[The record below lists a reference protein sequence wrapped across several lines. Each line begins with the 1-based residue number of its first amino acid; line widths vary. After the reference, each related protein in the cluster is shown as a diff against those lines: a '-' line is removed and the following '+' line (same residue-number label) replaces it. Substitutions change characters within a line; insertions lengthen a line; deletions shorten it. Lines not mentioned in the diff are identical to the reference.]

1 MLGLVEI
8 LHHNYQLV
16 STISA
21 NNSVEQPKPEQAQG
35 KPPLRVRDYLG
46 LLWTAVGDHLL
57 SDFLACGPVHSAG
70 T

>member
-16 STISA
+16 STVSA
-21 NNSVEQPKPEQAQG
+21 NNSMEQPKPEQAQDE
-35 KPPLRVRDYLG
+35 PPLRVWDHFGFFRP
-46 LLWTAVGDHLL
+46 AVGNHLL
-57 SDFLACGPVHSAG
+57 SNFLARGPVHPAG